1 MDMALSNVDTQG
13 MKIEEEAEKIRASEL
28 LKQFKQ
34 EMGLEAPAE
43 SAGGAKTLG
52 PGTKVGV

>member
-1 MDMALSNVDTQG
+1 
-13 MKIEEEAEKIRASEL
+13 
-28 LKQFKQ
+28 
-34 EMGLEAPAE
+34 MGLEAPAE

>member
-1 MDMALSNVDTQG
+1 